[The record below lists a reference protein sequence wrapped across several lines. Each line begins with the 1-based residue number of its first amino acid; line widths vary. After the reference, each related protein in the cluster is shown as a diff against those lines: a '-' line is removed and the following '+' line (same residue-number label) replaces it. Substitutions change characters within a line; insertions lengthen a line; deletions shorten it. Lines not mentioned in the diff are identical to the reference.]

1 MTDPI
6 NLICIIDD
14 DPIYAFAVQK
24 LFKMN
29 NFSNKCVVFKN
40 GQEALE
46 GLNNIHNRH
55 GALPDLILLD
65 INMPIMDGWQ
75 FLEVYKSTSL
85 HKKTPIFITSS
96 SVDNLDVSKAKT
108 NDLVRGYVNK
118 PLNLNSLILIKSKCL

>member
-6 NLICIIDD
+6 DLVCIIDD

-29 NFSNKCVVFKN
+29 NFSNNCVIFKN

-46 GLNNIHNRH
+46 GLSNLFNEQDT
-55 GALPDLILLD
+55 LPDLILLD

-75 FLEVYKSTSL
+75 FLEAYKSTNL
-85 HKKTPIFITSS
+85 YNKIPIFITSS
-96 SVDNLDVSKAKT
+96 SVDTLDVNKAET
-108 NDLVRGYVNK
+108 NSLVKGYVNK
-118 PLNLNSLILIKSKCL
+118 PLNLDSLTLIKSKCL